1 MFITTFVIN
10 KTEFQLPAIRK
21 PTHEAGASTKRK
33 KFRCPTTWE
42 NSGLLSQ
49 RPSQNPPAQAQG
61 PYKDREGSD
70 FFLSNNLSSFWH
82 TWGPFCL
89 YSSFPCVQA
98 LSIHIPSFWHLYV
111 RTSPRHILTSGGD
124 SWQSHCLLQ
133 LCFKLPVQSRN

>member
-1 MFITTFVIN
+1 MLESMFITTFVIN

-61 PYKDREGSD
+61 PYKDREGVI
-70 FFLSNNLSSFWH
+70 FFYPIIFLAFGTL
-82 TWGPFCL
+82 G
-89 YSSFPCVQA
+89 A
-98 LSIHIPSFWHLYV
+98 LSVY
-111 RTSPRHILTSGGD
+111 ILAF
-124 SWQSHCLLQ
+124 HV
-133 LCFKLPVQSRN
+133 FKPCPFIFLAFGISM